1 MSGIAFSK
9 AERAALGETIR
20 RYFADE
26 LDQEIGGLQAEM
38 VLDFM
43 AETLGPVFYNQGL
56 IDAEAALMKK
66 MDDFSEAIR
75 ALEKPLSRL

>member
-1 MSGIAFSK
+1 MERIEFTK
-9 AERAALGETIR
+9 PERAALADRIR

-26 LDQEIGGLQAEM
+26 LDLEIGGLQAEM
-38 VLDFM
+38 VLDFIS
-43 AETLGPVFYNQGL
+43 ATLGPVFYNRGL

-75 ALEKPLSRL
+75 ALERPIERR